1 MSILAL
7 STAEAAVAIT
17 VLVLVGA
24 VVLLIVWQLLAMG
37 RDSARRDHDR
47 DPNPPEREEHR

>member
-1 MSILAL
+1 VNILAL

-17 VLVLVGA
+17 VLVLVGG

-37 RDSARRDHDR
+37 RDGARRDHDHA
-47 DPNPPEREEHR
+47 PIPPDRGDRR